1 MKTALINPKDT
12 GFDFTNQVLQ
22 ISFIMKVFFIN
33 KRTGILI
40 PLLFTLLLSPSLTS
54 AQTGQGLTFRIN
66 DGWKFQ
72 KGDIEKAASPEYDDS
87 KWRIVDLPHDWSVE
101 GPLNQNFASAT
112 GYLPGGI
119 AWYRKTLN
127 IPQQEKNKNVYIY
140 FEGVYRNSE
149 VFINGV
155 SLGMRPN
162 GYISFQYNLT
172 PYIKFGEKNEIAV
185 RVDHS
190 KYADSRWYT
199 GSGIYRDVY
208 LIYKNPVHLDLWGVY
223 CSTKVISLKQAVL
236 QTKTTISNTSVHP
249 VGLTIV
255 QEIIDNENKGISKS
269 TGKLNVNSG
278 SSTVLSL
285 DIKVE
290 KPKLWSVDS
299 PSLYKLVTSVFQEGK
314 LLDKSIEN
322 IGIRTLAFDPD
333 KGFSLNG
340 KSMKIKGVCLH
351 HDAGCLGSAVPK
363 EVLERRLIALKSIG
377 CNAIRCSHNPQAPL
391 LYDLCDQLGLL
402 VMDEALDE
410 WEFPKKKWIEGW
422 NIGKPGFDGPAEYFE
437 KWGEIDLKDMVLR
450 DRNHPSIFMWSIG
463 NEVDYPND
471 PYSHPILDKEG
482 IGQQHTKGYLPNQ
495 PKAERLGTIAKKLAS
510 IVKANDPNRP
520 VTAGLAGPVMSNET
534 EYPAAL
540 DVAGYNYTESR
551 YKQDHTTYP
560 KRILYGSEN
569 GHSMEAWKAVRD
581 NDYIFGQFLW
591 TGIDYLGESH
601 SWPSRGFTSGL
612 IDLAGYKK
620 PRAFFRESLWSDKPM
635 VYAGTYKKRRT
646 NNQLSIDAMPG
657 WNYRSGDT
665 IRIVGY
671 TNCNKLQLLLNG
683 KEIGGPQDHN
693 DETGIN
699 YWDIP
704 FIPGKL
710 EVIGYNSGL
719 EVARYSIETSNR
731 PFAILVK
738 AENNDISS
746 NKGVAQIEIQIVD
759 EFGKPVLLADDEI
772 TCTTDG
778 IVKLIGLEASNPTD
792 MEDYTDNKQRVYHGK
807 MIAYLQASGKKGKS
821 KVSFSSPWLKEA
833 SIVINID

>member
-1 MKTALINPKDT
+1 MNT
-12 GFDFTNQVLQ
+12 
-22 ISFIMKVFFIN
+22 FFIN
-33 KRTGILI
+33 KRRVVFIAFLI
-40 PLLFTLLLSPSLTS
+40 TFNLSPVLSIG
-54 AQTGQGLTFRIN
+54 QTGSGLSIKIN

-72 KGDIEKAASPEYDDS
+72 KGDFEKAASPEFDDS

-101 GPLNQNFASAT
+101 GPLNQNYASAT

-119 AWYRKTLN
+119 GWYRKTLN
-127 IPQQEKNKNVYIY
+127 VPSQEKSKNVSIY

-162 GYISFQYNLT
+162 GYISFQYDLT
-172 PYIKFGEKNEIAV
+172 PHLKFGEKNTIAV

-208 LIYKNPVHLDLWGVY
+208 LVYKNPVHIGLWGVY
-223 CSTKVISLKQAVL
+223 SSTKSVSLNQAIV
-236 QTKTTISNTSVHP
+236 QIKTAIINTSSSP
-249 VGLTIV
+249 VLLTVV
-255 QEIIDNENKGISKS
+255 QEIINNGNKTIAKS

-278 SSTVLSL
+278 ISSELSQ
-285 DIKVE
+285 DIKVD
-290 KPKLWSVDS
+290 KPNLWSVDS
-299 PSLYKLVTSVFQEGK
+299 PNLYQLVTSVFQDGK
-314 LLDKSIEN
+314 LVDKSIEN
-322 IGIRTLAFDPD
+322 IGIRTLGFDPD

-363 EVLERRLIALKSIG
+363 EVLERRLMTLKSIG

-391 LYDLCDQLGLL
+391 FYDLCDQLGLL
-402 VMDEALDE
+402 VLDEAFDE

-422 NIGKPGFDGPAEYFE
+422 NAGKPGFDGPAEYFE
-437 KWGEIDLKDMVLR
+437 KWGEVDLKDIVLR
-450 DRNHPSIFMWSIG
+450 DRNHPSVFMWSIG

-495 PKAERLGTIAKKLAS
+495 PKAERLGTIGKRLAAV
-510 IVKANDPNRP
+510 VKANDPTRP

-534 EYPAAL
+534 EYPGAL

-551 YKQDHTTYP
+551 YNQDHHTYP
-560 KRILYGSEN
+560 QRVLYGSEN

-612 IDLAGYKK
+612 LDLAGFKK
-620 PRAFFRESLWSDKPM
+620 PRAYFRESLWSDKPM
-635 VYAGTYKKRRT
+635 IYAGTYKKRKF
-646 NNQLSIDAMPG
+646 NNQLSIDALPV
-657 WNYRSGDT
+657 WNYRTGDT
-665 IRIVGY
+665 IRIVSY
-671 TNCNKLQLLLNG
+671 SNCSKVQLLLNG
-683 KEIGGPQDHN
+683 KGTGGMVQHN
-693 DETGIN
+693 NETGIN
-699 YWDIP
+699 FWDIP
-704 FIPGKL
+704 YVPGKL
-710 EVIGYNSGL
+710 EVVGYNSSL
-719 EVARYSIETSNR
+719 EAARNSIETSDR
-731 PFAILVK
+731 PYAIKVVAVNK
-738 AENNDISS
+738 NISV

-759 EFGKPVLLADDEI
+759 ENGKPVLLADDEI
-772 TCTTDG
+772 TCTTDENL
-778 IVKLIGLEASNPTD
+778 KLLGLEASNPTD
-792 MEDYTDNKQRVYHGK
+792 MEDYSDNKQRVFYGK
-807 MIAYLQASGKKGKS
+807 MIAYLQSLGEKGKG
-821 KVSFSSPWLKEA
+821 KITFRSPWLKDAVIE
-833 SIVINID
+833 INID

>member
-1 MKTALINPKDT
+1 MNAFLINK
-12 GFDFTNQVLQ
+12 GAVVL
-22 ISFIMKVFFIN
+22 IA
-33 KRTGILI
+33 
-40 PLLFTLLLSPSLTS
+40 LLFTFLFPPVTS
-54 AQTGQGLTFRIN
+54 IGQTEPGRSIKIN

-72 KGDIEKAASPEYDDS
+72 KGDFEKAALTEFDDS
-87 KWRIVDLPHDWSVE
+87 KWRIVDLPHDWSVV

-119 AWYRKTLN
+119 AWYRKTIN
-127 IPQQEKNKNVYIY
+127 IPLQENNKNVSIY

-149 VFINGV
+149 VFINGI
-155 SLGMRPN
+155 SLGIRPN

-172 PYIKFGEKNEIAV
+172 PYLKFGETNTIAV

-208 LIYKNPVHLDLWGVY
+208 LVYKNPVHIDLWGVF
-223 CSTKVISLKQAVL
+223 CNTKTISSKNALV
-236 QTKTTISNTSVHP
+236 QTKTTIINTSVHP
-249 VGLTIV
+249 AILTIV
-255 QEIIDNENKGISKS
+255 QEIIDPKNKGISKS
-269 TGKLNVNSG
+269 TSKLKVNTG
-278 SSTVLSL
+278 VPAELIQE
-285 DIKVE
+285 IKVE
-290 KPKLWSVDS
+290 RPILWSVDS
-299 PSLYKLVTSVFQEGK
+299 PNLYQLVTSVFQEGK
-314 LLDKSIEN
+314 LVDKSVEN
-322 IGIRTLAFDPD
+322 IGIRTLGFDPD

-363 EVLERRLIALKSIG
+363 EVLERRLITLKSIG

-402 VMDEALDE
+402 VLDEAFDE
-410 WEFPKKKWIEGW
+410 WEFPKKKWIDGW
-422 NIGKPGFDGPAEYFE
+422 NVGKPGFDGAAEYFE
-437 KWGEIDLKDMVLR
+437 KWGEVDLKDMVLR
-450 DRNHPSIFMWSIG
+450 DRNHPSVFMWSIG

-495 PKAERLGTIAKKLAS
+495 PKAERLGTIAKKLALV
-510 IVKANDPNRP
+510 VKSSDPTRP
-520 VTAGLAGPVMSNET
+520 VTAGLAGPIMSNET
-534 EYPAAL
+534 EYPGAL

-551 YKQDHTTYP
+551 YIQDHHTYP
-560 KRILYGSEN
+560 KRVLYGSEN

-581 NDYIFGQFLW
+581 NDFIFGQFLW

-612 IDLAGYKK
+612 MDLAGFKK
-620 PRAFFRESLWSDKPM
+620 PRAYFRESLWSDKPM
-635 VYAGTYKKRRT
+635 IYAGTYKKRKT
-646 NNQLSIDAMPG
+646 NNQLSIDALSG
-657 WNYRSGDT
+657 WNYHSGDT
-665 IRIVGY
+665 IRVVGY
-671 TNCNKLQLLLNG
+671 TNCSKTQLMLNG
-683 KEIGGPQDHN
+683 KQIGGLQEHN

-704 FIPGKL
+704 YLPGKL

-719 EVARYSIETSNR
+719 EAARYSIETSDR
-731 PFAILVK
+731 PYAIKVAAVNK
-738 AENNDISS
+738 NISV

-759 EFGKPVLLADDEI
+759 ETGKNVLLADDEI
-772 TCTTDG
+772 TCITDG
-778 IVKLIGLEASNPTD
+778 NLKLMGLEASNSTD

-807 MIAYLQASGKKGKS
+807 MIAYLQSSGKKGKS
-821 KVSFSSPWLKEA
+821 KVTFNSPWLKEA
-833 SIVINID
+833 IIEIGID

>member
-1 MKTALINPKDT
+1 MK
-12 GFDFTNQVLQ
+12 
-22 ISFIMKVFFIN
+22 SFFIN
-33 KRTGILI
+33 KRAGVFIT
-40 PLLFTLLLSPSLTS
+40 LLFTLLLAPSFV
-54 AQTGQGLTFRIN
+54 TGQSGPGLSFKIN

-72 KGDIEKAASPEYDDS
+72 KGDFEKASSPEFDDS

-127 IPQQEKNKNVYIY
+127 IPTPETIQNVYIY

-149 VFINGV
+149 VFVNGI
-155 SLGMRPN
+155 SLGIRPN

-172 PYIKFGEKNEIAV
+172 PHLKFGEKNTIAV

-208 LIYKNPVHLDLWGVY
+208 LVYKNPVHISLWGVY
-223 CSTKVISLKQAVL
+223 SSTKSISLNQALV
-236 QTKTTISNTSVHP
+236 QTKTTIINTSVNP
-249 VGLTIV
+249 VHITVV
-255 QEIIDNENKGISKS
+255 QEIINNENKTIAKS
-269 TGKLNVNSG
+269 TGKLNLNS
-278 SSTVLSL
+278 SLSAEL
-285 DIKVE
+285 AQDIKVE
-290 KPKLWSVDS
+290 KPNLWSVDS
-299 PSLYKLVTSVFQEGK
+299 PNLYQLVTSVFQDGK
-314 LLDKSIEN
+314 MIDQSKEN
-322 IGIRTLAFDPD
+322 MGIRTLGFDPD
-333 KGFSLNG
+333 KGFSLNE

-363 EVLERRLIALKSIG
+363 EVLERRLITLKSIG

-402 VMDEALDE
+402 VLDEAFDE
-410 WEFPKKKWIEGW
+410 WEFSKKKWIEGW
-422 NIGKPGFDGPAEYFE
+422 NVGKPGFDGSAEFFE

-450 DRNHPSIFMWSIG
+450 DRNHPSVFMWSIG

-495 PKAERLGTIAKKLAS
+495 PKAERLGTIAKKLAAV
-510 IVKANDPNRP
+510 VKANDPSRP

-534 EYPAAL
+534 EYPGAL

-551 YKQDHTTYP
+551 YKQDHTSYP

-581 NDYIFGQFLW
+581 NDFIFGQFLW
-591 TGIDYLGESH
+591 TGFDYLGESH

-612 IDLAGYKK
+612 IDLAGFKK
-620 PRAFFRESLWSDKPM
+620 PRAYFRESLWSDKPM
-635 VYAGTYKKRRT
+635 IYAGTYKKRRT
-646 NNQLSIDAMPG
+646 NNQLSIDALPL
-657 WNYRSGDT
+657 WNYHNGDT

-671 TNCNKLQLLLNG
+671 TNCSKLQLLLNG
-683 KEIGGPQDHN
+683 KEIGVLQDHN
-693 DETGIN
+693 DETGVN
-699 YWDIP
+699 FWDIP
-704 FIPGKL
+704 FIAGKL

-719 EVARYSIETSNR
+719 EAARYSIETSNR
-731 PFAILVK
+731 PYAVHVEAVNK
-738 AENNDISS
+738 NISFI
-746 NKGVAQIEIQIVD
+746 KGVAQIEIQIVD
-759 EFGKPVLLADDEI
+759 ESGKPVLLADDEV

-778 IVKLIGLEASNPTD
+778 NVKLIGLEASNPTD

-807 MIAYLQASGKKGKS
+807 MIAYLQSSGKKGKS
-821 KVSFSSPWLKEA
+821 KVTFSSPWLKEA
-833 SIVINID
+833 VIEINIE

>member
-1 MKTALINPKDT
+1 M
-12 GFDFTNQVLQ
+12 
-22 ISFIMKVFFIN
+22 
-33 KRTGILI
+33 
-40 PLLFTLLLSPSLTS
+40 LLLSPSLTV
-54 AQTGQGLTFRIN
+54 GQSGPGLSFKIN

-72 KGDIEKAASPEYDDS
+72 KGDFEKASSPEFDDS

-127 IPQQEKNKNVYIY
+127 IPTPETIQNVSIY

-149 VFINGV
+149 VFVNGI
-155 SLGMRPN
+155 SLGIRPN

-172 PYIKFGEKNEIAV
+172 PHLKFGEKNTIAV

-208 LIYKNPVHLDLWGVY
+208 LVYKNPVHISLWGVY
-223 CSTKVISLKQAVL
+223 SSTKSISLNQALV
-236 QTKTTISNTSVHP
+236 QTKTTIINTSVNP
-249 VGLTIV
+249 VHITVV
-255 QEIIDNENKGISKS
+255 QEIINNENKTIAKS
-269 TGKLNVNSG
+269 TGKLNLNS
-278 SSTVLSL
+278 SLSAEL
-285 DIKVE
+285 AQDIKVE
-290 KPKLWSVDS
+290 KPNLWSVDS
-299 PSLYKLVTSVFQEGK
+299 PNLYQLVTSVFQDGK
-314 LLDKSIEN
+314 MIDQSKEN
-322 IGIRTLAFDPD
+322 MGIRTLGFDPD
-333 KGFSLNG
+333 KGFSLNE

-363 EVLERRLIALKSIG
+363 EVLERRLITLKSIG

-402 VMDEALDE
+402 VLDEAFDE

-422 NIGKPGFDGPAEYFE
+422 NVGKPGFDGPAEYFE

-450 DRNHPSIFMWSIG
+450 DRNHPSVFMWSIG

-482 IGQQHTKGYLPNQ
+482 IGQQHTKGYLPDQ
-495 PKAERLGTIAKKLAS
+495 PKAERLGTIAKKLAA
-510 IVKANDPNRP
+510 IVKANDPTRP

-534 EYPAAL
+534 EYPGAL

-581 NDYIFGQFLW
+581 NDFIFGQFLW
-591 TGIDYLGESH
+591 TGFDYLGESH

-612 IDLAGYKK
+612 IDLAGFKK
-620 PRAFFRESLWSDKPM
+620 PRAYFRESLWSDIPM

-646 NNQLSIDAMPG
+646 NNQLSIDALPL
-657 WNYRSGDT
+657 WNYRNGDT

-671 TNCNKLQLLLNG
+671 TNCSKLQLSLNG
-683 KEIGGPQDHN
+683 KEIGGLQDHN
-693 DETGIN
+693 DETGVIF
-699 YWDIP
+699 WDIP
-704 FIPGKL
+704 FIAGKL
-710 EVIGYNSGL
+710 EVIGYISGV
-719 EVARYSIETSNR
+719 EAARYSIETSNR
-731 PFAILVK
+731 PYAVHVEAVNKNVSFI
-738 AENNDISS
+738 
-746 NKGVAQIEIQIVD
+746 KGVAQIEIQIVD
-759 EFGKPVLLADDEI
+759 ESGKPVLLADDEV

-778 IVKLIGLEASNPTD
+778 NVKLIGLEASNPTD

-807 MIAYLQASGKKGKS
+807 MIAYLQSSGKKGKS
-821 KVSFSSPWLKEA
+821 KVTFSSPWLKEA
-833 SIVINID
+833 VIEINIE